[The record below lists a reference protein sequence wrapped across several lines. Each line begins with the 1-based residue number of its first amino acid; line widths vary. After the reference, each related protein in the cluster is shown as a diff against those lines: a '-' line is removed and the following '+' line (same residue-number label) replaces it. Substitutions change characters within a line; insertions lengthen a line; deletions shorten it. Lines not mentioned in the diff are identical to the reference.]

1 MKRDIHL
8 IFGRNVNRLRIQ
20 RGLTQNQVLALAD
33 LDRRH
38 YQRIERGEE
47 NPTLKVIVALGL
59 ALDASWDDLM
69 RGLLDPSTANADAIT
84 A

>member
-59 ALDASWDDLM
+59 ALDALIVVSVKVRQREDLI
-69 RGLLDPSTANADAIT
+69 LC
-84 A
+84 